1 MADTYVVKKGDTL
14 SEIAQRFGTTT
25 ANLAKINDIYNPN
38 FIVVGQIINLKA
50 TFKPSV
56 TVLATKSA
64 VIKQFGLQSNTDRT
78 VYAFWDW
85 HSHSKT
91 EKYSV
96 EWDYDTG
103 DGWFEGTHGDV
114 GTSRQSTYNAPANAK
129 RVRFRVKPISKKYKK
144 NKKET
149 THFNASWTGWQYYSF
164 ANNPPVKPGTPS
176 VTIEGTT
183 LTVKVAADNLNAD
196 EIQFRIYKSDN
207 KVFNTVTAKIVLGYA
222 SYSLPIN
229 LGESYKADCRSKKG
243 SEYSGWSAVSDPPV
257 GTRPSNVARFTACRA
272 NSKNSIYVEW
282 TVVSNADSY
291 TLEWTTDPKY
301 FDSSGGQ
308 VQSKTDIKTTN
319 HEIFFDEG
327 TGAEYFFRVKAVN
340 DKGDSGWAYAPNS
353 AIIGTSP
360 AAPTT
365 WSSTTKAKTSEPVT
379 LYWVHNSKDGSKQTA
394 AQLEITVNGVVQPII
409 QLPNILADE
418 ERNSYILDT
427 SSYSD
432 GTTILWSIRTS
443 GITKEYGDWSAQKTI
458 EIFAPATLQ
467 LKVANQNEVPID
479 TIRSYPIN
487 VIAIPGP
494 ETQKAI
500 GCNISIISNDVYT
513 TIDAVG
519 NEKTVNEGEEVYSKY
534 FDSVITCY
542 KVTHLSGSPEGIIYE
557 LTDEIVDIGNKELT
571 ESGINEY
578 TTTGKKVYSVNLGN
592 GDFVSVCPIDKLVLP
607 LTPGDVD
614 LENGMSYKV
623 IGSVVMNTGL
633 SAESTY
639 EFTVDWEEKA
649 YIPNAEIIV
658 DTDKLTTSIRPYCE
672 HTPVIY
678 YQVDKVGSMYIGT
691 PKEIKDPK
699 AKEAT
704 WDENTYTVDGDEVY
718 SYVDDSGNTVYF
730 YVWTAEAP
738 MLVEGVK
745 LAVYR
750 REYDGRF
757 VKIED
762 NIDNTANTFVPDPH
776 PALDYARYRIVATTE
791 STGAVGYNDLPGEP
805 IGEHAV
811 IIQWAEQWTSFDATD
826 EDSSNYSSWNGT
838 MLKLPYNIDVS
849 DKNDPD
855 VSLVKYIGR
864 QHSVSY
870 YGTQLGISST
880 WNVEIDKEDKETL
893 YALRKLQIW
902 MGDVYVR
909 EPSGSGYWA
918 NIKVSFSQKHCE
930 LTIPVT
936 LDITRVE
943 GGI

>member
-1 MADTYVVKKGDTL
+1 MANEYIVKKGDTL
-14 SEIAQRFGTTT
+14 SEIAQRYGTTT
-25 ANLAKINDIYNPN
+25 ARLASINNIYNPN
-38 FIVVGQIINLKA
+38 FIVVGQKIKLSASNN
-50 TFKPSV
+50 
-56 TVLATKSA
+56 VLVGQPYTTNYAY
-64 VIKQFGLQSNTDRT
+64 IKQFGLQSNTDRT
-78 VYAFWDW
+78 VYAFWEWD
-85 HSHSKT
+85 SHSKT

-183 LTVKVAADNLNAD
+183 LTVKVAADNLNAT

-207 KVFNTVTAKIVLGYA
+207 EVFNTVTATIVLGYA

-243 SEYSGWSAVSDPPV
+243 SEYSEWSAVSDPPV
-257 GTRPSNVARFTACRA
+257 GTGPSNVARFTACRA

-282 TVVSNADSY
+282 TAVSNADSY
-291 TLEWTTDPKY
+291 TLQWTTDPKY
-301 FDSSGGQ
+301 FDSSGGD
-308 VQSKTDIKTTN
+308 VKSEDNIKTTN
-319 HEIFFDEG
+319 KEIFFEEG
-327 TGAEYFFRVKAVN
+327 VGAEYFFRVKAVN
-340 DKGDSGWAYAPNS
+340 TQQPEGSGWTYAPNS
-353 AIIGTSP
+353 AIVGTTP

-365 WSSTTKAKTSEPVT
+365 WSSTTKAMTSEPVT

-394 AQLEITVNGVVQPII
+394 AQLQLTVNGVTLPII
-409 QLPNILADE
+409 QLPNISADE
-418 ERNSYILDT
+418 ERNSYLLDT

-432 GTTILWSIRTS
+432 GTTILWRIRTS
-443 GITKEYGDWSAQKTI
+443 GITKEYGDWSTQKTI
-458 EIFAPATLQ
+458 DVLVPPTLQ
-467 LKVANQNEVPID
+467 LKVTNQNGFAID
-479 TIRSYPIN
+479 TLRSFPIY
-487 VIAIPGP
+487 ISATPGP

-500 GCNISIISNDVYT
+500 GCYISIVSNEVYT
-513 TIDAVG
+513 TIDAIG
-519 NEKTVNEGEEVYSKY
+519 NDKTVNKGEEVYSNY
-534 FDSVITCY
+534 FD
-542 KVTHLSGSPEGIIYE
+542 
-557 LTDEIVDIGNKELT
+557 DI
-571 ESGINEY
+571 S
-578 TTTGKKVYSVNLGN
+578 
-592 GDFVSVCPIDKLVLP
+592 DKLSLA

-623 IGSVVMNTGL
+623 IGSVTMDSGL
-633 SAESTY
+633 SAEATY
-639 EFTVDWEEKA
+639 EFTVDWDEKA

-658 DTDKLTTSIRPYCE
+658 DTEKITTSIRPYCLYI
-672 HTPVIY
+672 PIIY
-678 YQVDKVGSMYIGT
+678 YQVDKIGSMYVST
-691 PKEIKDPK
+691 PKEIKDKK
-699 AKEAT
+699 ATEAT
-704 WDENTYTVDGDEVY
+704 LVTGAYTTDGDKVY
-718 SYVDDSGNTVYF
+718 SYVNDSGETVYL
-730 YVWTAEAP
+730 YVWTTEGP
-738 MLVEGVK
+738 VLVEDVK

-757 VKIED
+757 VKIAD
-762 NIDNTANTFVPDPH
+762 GIDNTANTFVSDPH

-805 IGEHAV
+805 IGENAV
-811 IIQWAEQWTSFDATD
+811 IIQWAEQWSSFNATD
-826 EDSSNYSSWNGT
+826 EDSLNYQSWNGS

-855 VSLVKYIGR
+855 VSLVGYIGR

-870 YGTQLGISST
+870 YGTQLGISSV

-893 YALRKLQIW
+893 YALRRLQIF

-936 LDITRVE
+936 LDVTRVE